1 MSVALRPMRPDEADA
16 VAEMVRG
23 LAEHIG
29 TDFVPR
35 LTGEKLARAG
45 DLIDVVVAEEGGC
58 LIGAC
63 LGLMTFSTW
72 RGAPGLYVVDLFVRP
87 EARGRNIGLK
97 LLGCSARRFA
107 RRGAEVIKLEV
118 DETNASAQRFYAR
131 LGFAEKTEDRL
142 HGLEQEKFTVLI
154 SAGEVAT

>member
-35 LTGEKLARAG
+35 LTGEKLARASG
-45 DLIDVVVAEEGGC
+45 LIDVVVAEEGGR

-107 RRGAEVIKLEV
+107 RRGAEFIKLEV

-131 LGFAEKTEDRL
+131 LGFAKKTEDRL
-142 HGLEQEKFTVLI
+142 HVLEQDKFTVLI
-154 SAGEVAT
+154 SAGEETT